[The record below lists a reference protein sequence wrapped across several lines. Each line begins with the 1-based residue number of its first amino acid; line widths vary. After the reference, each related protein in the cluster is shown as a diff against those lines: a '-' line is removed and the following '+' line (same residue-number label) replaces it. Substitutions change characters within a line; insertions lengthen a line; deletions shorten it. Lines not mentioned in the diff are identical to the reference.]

1 MTHVPEGAGV
11 PEDEAASDHAARERH
26 GSPVRTAVA
35 AGAPD
40 DPRTFESRVRA
51 LVIEHVGLLLQ
62 ERLFVV
68 AAAIVAGRGARGT
81 DRDLTER
88 PASGPAVLALDASG
102 RQVVVEIARVLDE
115 AALMRC
121 LGVAGRSAD
130 GTRADLAKRYPAGPA
145 QFHLDVA
152 HFYDSVPL
160 TDTQAGGAGSGLRLV
175 IVCGEVDPAVRPA
188 LRFLREAGSAVEV
201 LPLTWQTV
209 DRVARQARRL
219 KERAATEAV
228 AVPSPPVPDALPSPD
243 AAPAPDTVPSDGRA
257 DEARAVPG
265 PVRAESGPAPV
276 APVAEPVAPAA
287 DPAATAVAPPASAA
301 QVAAPSDVP
310 AEDLMA
316 QRRAEAKARRAQEV
330 AGRAPLAPPVPAAP
344 ADPTRRLVNPGRRAE
359 PLTITTE
366 LPLRPGARPL
376 PRTAIPRPAHQDRPS
391 QPLAQKSAALQAA
404 VTGIPVADVSGEVV
418 DPIYRDL
425 RVLCAEISE
434 AVPMVWVRER
444 RGESHEAMLHP
455 EGVIEVAGGARYRS
469 PSKAATAVSGSMSQ
483 VDGWSA
489 WRFGDNGPTLAEAWT
504 EIYG

>member
-26 GSPVRTAVA
+26 GSPARTAVA

-40 DPRTFESRVRA
+40 DPPTFESRVRA
-51 LVIEHVGLLLQ
+51 LVVEHVGVLLQ

-68 AAAIVAGRGARGT
+68 AAGIVAGRGARNLAEHPGGG
-81 DRDLTER
+81 
-88 PASGPAVLALDASG
+88 PGPVAPAVLALDASG
-102 RQVVVEIARVLDE
+102 RQVVVEIARTLDE
-115 AALMRC
+115 AALVRC

-152 HFYDSVPL
+152 RFYDSVPL

-201 LPLTWQTV
+201 IPLTWQTV

-228 AVPSPPVPDALPSPD
+228 SVPDPPVPDALPAPD
-243 AAPAPDTVPSDGRA
+243 AAPAPDTVPSDDRA
-257 DEARAVPG
+257 DE
-265 PVRAESGPAPV
+265 VRAAAGPDRSESGPAPV
-276 APVAEPVAPAA
+276 AP
-287 DPAATAVAPPASAA
+287 PASAA
-301 QVAAPSDVP
+301 PVAADLP

-316 QRRAEAKARRAQEV
+316 QRRAEAKAGRAQEV
-330 AGRAPLAPPVPAAP
+330 AGRAPLAPPVLAAP
-344 ADPTRRLVNPGRRAE
+344 ADPARRLVNPGRRAE

-376 PRTAIPRPAHQDRPS
+376 PRTVIPRPAHQGRPP

-404 VTGIPVADVSGEVV
+404 VTGIPVADVSGEVA

-434 AVPMVWVRER
+434 ALPMVWVRER
-444 RGESHEAMLHP
+444 RGERHEAMLHP